1 MIGGMGLADLEKLM
15 GNVIQT
21 AERQDIPAHVRDGYI
36 MMYIFL
42 PVVFKEDFKQYIGP
56 ILPSIL
62 QVGELIC
69 VFDHIVLRKAK
80 IAYNFGL
87 FECNRVKKVANSA

>member
-1 MIGGMGLADLEKLM
+1 MSDLVGNPEDWFSQNEAQIMSFPPGLAEVIGGLGLADLQKLM
-15 GNVIQT
+15 GTVIQT

-62 QVGELIC
+62 QVGFL
-69 VFDHIVLRKAK
+69 
-80 IAYNFGL
+80 
-87 FECNRVKKVANSA
+87 

>member
-1 MIGGMGLADLEKLM
+1 MGT
-15 GNVIQT
+15 VIQT

-62 QVGELIC
+62 QVGFPSLKWVDSWDYGTYC
-69 VFDHIVLRKAK
+69 PP
-80 IAYNFGL
+80 
-87 FECNRVKKVANSA
+87 

>member
-1 MIGGMGLADLEKLM
+1 MHVGLSEVIGGLGLAELHKLM
-15 GNVIQT
+15 GTVIQT

-42 PVVFKEDFKQYIGP
+42 PGVFKEDFKQYIGP

-62 QVGELIC
+62 QVSN
-69 VFDHIVLRKAK
+69 
-80 IAYNFGL
+80 YNS
-87 FECNRVKKVANSA
+87 R

>member
-1 MIGGMGLADLEKLM
+1 MKIFVYVNLCIRPFTMLLVLAGLSEVIGGLGLADLHKLM
-15 GNVIQT
+15 GTVIQT

-62 QVGELIC
+62 QV
-69 VFDHIVLRKAK
+69 
-80 IAYNFGL
+80 
-87 FECNRVKKVANSA
+87 SASYAWV